1 MMMLLL
7 TSCGLFDK
15 DGIPEGEE
23 LGREYYKITM
33 NNDYEINDT
42 LETVPDGTVAKVI
55 ILIGQSNATGC
66 SLTSYLKDG
75 VGEKKYAEFENGYD
89 NVLINFCLDN
99 HSYSSHGAFVPVDLS
114 CSAGEGYFGP
124 EVGMAEKLS
133 AAFPNEKI
141 FILKF
146 SMSGYSLNYHWLYDY
161 KPSYIYESFKIFAQ
175 TYIEYLASKGYTPSL
190 DAICWMQG
198 ESDTTDYKASKYYDN
213 TVAFVNYLRT
223 DFASYAP
230 TEGIYFID
238 AGISS
243 SPYCEPAYPEI
254 NKAKKRFSEDSP
266 LNVYF
271 PTIEAG
277 LTTLYEPKSEPDLGH
292 YDALSELEL
301 GRMFG
306 EEILKIY
313 ENRAN
318 LPSTIT
324 SLWDFRGEVRNI

>member
-1 MMMLLL
+1 MKLSVKILAAVLLIL
-7 TSCGLFDK
+7 PLLASCQFKGEDSV
-15 DGIPEGEE
+15 PEGEE
-23 LGREYYKITM
+23 LGKDYYKIDM
-33 NNDYEINDT
+33 IDEFLINDT
-42 LETVPDGTVAKVI
+42 LDSVPLGTRAKVI

-66 SLTSYLKDG
+66 SLTSYLKEG
-75 VGEKKYAEFENGYD
+75 VSEEKYAEFEGGYE

-99 HSYSSHGAFVPVDLS
+99 GSYSSDGAFVPTDLS
-114 CSAGEGYFGP
+114 CAAGEGCFGP
-124 EVGMAEKLS
+124 EVGIAEQLS
-133 AAFPNEKI
+133 CAFPNEKI

-161 KPSYIYESFKIFAQ
+161 SPSWIYDSFRTFAL
-175 TYIEYLASKGYTPSL
+175 TYLEYVASKGYSPSV

-213 TVAFVNYLRT
+213 TAALVKNLRADLAT
-223 DFASYAP
+223 YASSD
-230 TEGIYFID
+230 GIYFID

-254 NKAKKRFSEDSP
+254 NEAKRRFSEDSA

-277 LTTLYEPKSEPDLGH
+277 LTTLYEPESNPDLGH

-301 GRMFG
+301 GRLFG
-306 EEILKIY
+306 EKILKIY
-313 ENRAN
+313 G
-318 LPSTIT
+318 SK
-324 SLWDFRGEVRNI
+324 D

>member
-1 MMMLLL
+1 MKILILIITVLTLL
-7 TSCGLFDK
+7 TSCGLK
-15 DGIPEGEE
+15 SNGGIPEGEE
-23 LGREYYKITM
+23 LGREYYKINM
-33 NNDYEINDT
+33 NSNYEINDT
-42 LETVPDGTVAKVI
+42 LETVTSGTLARVI

-66 SLTSYLKDG
+66 SLTSYLCEG
-75 VGEKKYAEFENGYD
+75 VGEEKYMEFESGYD

-99 HSYSSHGAFVPVDLS
+99 HSYSSEGEFVPVDLS
-114 CSAGEGYFGP
+114 CAAGEGYFGP

-133 AAFPNEKI
+133 EKFPDEKI

-161 KPSYIYESFKIFAQ
+161 TPSYIYESFKTFAQ
-175 TYIEYLASKGYTPSL
+175 TYLQYLASKGYAPSL

-254 NKAKKRFSEDSP
+254 NEAKKRFSEDSP

-277 LTTLYEPKSEPDLGH
+277 LTTLYEPKSAPDLGH

-313 ENRAN
+313 ESR
-318 LPSTIT
+318 
-324 SLWDFRGEVRNI
+324 